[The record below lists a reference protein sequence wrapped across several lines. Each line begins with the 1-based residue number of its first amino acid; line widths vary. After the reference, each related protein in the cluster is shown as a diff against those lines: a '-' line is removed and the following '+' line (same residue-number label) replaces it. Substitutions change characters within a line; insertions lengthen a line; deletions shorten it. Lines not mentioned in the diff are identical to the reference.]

1 MHRLA
6 VPTLM
11 AAALA
16 LSACAAD
23 PDAFYPETAG
33 AEPMLERRALARVP
47 APYRPVSV
55 AVFRQIGPV
64 GFGGDTGIIGYDA
77 WVRVEGCSGHVLV
90 RFDRWGD
97 YRTTGDLTAC
107 G

>member
-33 AEPMLERRALARVP
+33 A
-47 APYRPVSV
+47 
-55 AVFRQIGPV
+55 
-64 GFGGDTGIIGYDA
+64 
-77 WVRVEGCSGHVLV
+77 
-90 RFDRWGD
+90 
-97 YRTTGDLTAC
+97 
-107 G
+107 

>member
-1 MHRLA
+1 MA
-6 VPTLM
+6 VP
-11 AAALA
+11 AVIGAGAALGVM
-16 LSACAAD
+16 
-23 PDAFYPETAG
+23 G
-33 AEPMLERRALARVP
+33 AT
-47 APYRPVSV
+47 
-55 AVFRQIGPV
+55 V